1 MSPEISEKSSNS
13 QIGTQKK
20 LSTTNMGSN
29 RTDRTTTANK
39 TGTSAVTNDADH
51 SLKTES
57 NATDQKV
64 VASKTEMCLKNNV
77 APEMISP
84 KGQVSILLIYSILI
98 AVSIFGITSL
108 HVYYSTDLFLTPE
121 FTVH

>member
-1 MSPEISEKSSNS
+1 
-13 QIGTQKK
+13 
-20 LSTTNMGSN
+20 MGSN

-51 SLKTES
+51 SLQTES